1 MVLRSARV
9 LIRGWT
15 YHDDE
20 LADEWPP
27 YHDPTEPLWN
37 LPRQAGLGS
46 ELWSYFDGPFTRRTW
61 AVEDVSGRLI
71 GRISLRDI
79 DQRKAQA
86 RLGIT
91 FGAPYIG
98 QGLGTEALASFLD
111 HYFSEMGFGT
121 MVLDVAAPNRRAV
134 RSYERLGFRFLGSDW
149 RMADHRFDRRML
161 DNPHYR
167 HLQRF
172 FRQGQQGLYV
182 EFYEMELTKDEWFR
196 SGRAPA
202 GGAARSRS

>member
-1 MVLRSARV
+1 
-9 LIRGWT
+9 
-15 YHDDE
+15 
-20 LADEWPP
+20 
-27 YHDPTEPLWN
+27 
-37 LPRQAGLGS
+37 
-46 ELWSYFDGPFTRRTW
+46 
-61 AVEDVSGRLI
+61 
-71 GRISLRDI
+71 
-79 DQRKAQA
+79 
-86 RLGIT
+86 
-91 FGAPYIG
+91 
-98 QGLGTEALASFLD
+98 
-111 HYFSEMGFGT
+111 MGFGT

-202 GGAARSRS
+202 GGAARSRG